1 MSAFDA
7 WLFDLDGTLTEP
19 THDFAAI
26 KAELGLPPDRDVLS
40 GILTKPETE
49 RSGLLE
55 AVRAW
60 EADHLER
67 ARPARGAPELLDR
80 LAHAGLPVGIVTR
93 NTRVTARATLEII
106 GLAHHF
112 PEGVVYGR
120 DDAMPKPAPDALLA
134 LLQRFAVSASRAVM
148 VGDHDHDLLAG
159 RAAGATAVW
168 VDPAGTGEFASRAD
182 VIVRGLDELL
192 ERV

>member
-40 GILTKPETE
+40 GIRTQPEAD
-49 RSGLLE
+49 RPALLK
-55 AVRAW
+55 AVRDW
-60 EADHLER
+60 EADHLDR
-67 ARPARGAPELLDR
+67 ARPARGATELLDR
-80 LAHAGLPVGIVTR
+80 LADAGLPVGIVTR
-93 NTRVTARATLEII
+93 NTRVTARATLDVI

-120 DDAMPKPAPDALLA
+120 DDAMPKPAPDAVLA
-134 LLQRFAVSASRAVM
+134 LLERFDVSAARAVM
-148 VGDHDHDLLAG
+148 IGDHDHDLLAG

-168 VDPAGTGEFASRAD
+168 VDPDGTGEFASSAD
-182 VIVRGLDELL
+182 VVVRGLDELL
-192 ERV
+192 DRV